1 MRGCGGGG
9 GRRRDSVKDEQHRP
23 DVDIVL
29 HGSRRTVLVGNADL
43 PRRWR
48 VHESFPGQVRAFLL
62 AEYGGADPRPD
73 PMVEGLQPDQ
83 FELDCLRLSN
93 LRKRERGPASEP
105 FPAYRSTDLLAC
117 EAARPSHRARGWFAL
132 GIPIANCPIPPDLPV
147 GTHMGPSLV
156 LYAPSCY
163 SMNEDSKTADHVV
176 ASTRLRSASKSLVIQ
191 R

>member
-83 FELDCLRLSN
+83 FELDSLRLSN

-132 GIPIANCPIPPDLPV
+132 GIPKADWCYPGVFPRALDRYVTL
-147 GTHMGPSLV
+147 
-156 LYAPSCY
+156 SCSGAY
-163 SMNEDSKTADHVV
+163 SQGGVCSMNSC
-176 ASTRLRSASKSLVIQ
+176 SGRSASRSSSSK
-191 R
+191 